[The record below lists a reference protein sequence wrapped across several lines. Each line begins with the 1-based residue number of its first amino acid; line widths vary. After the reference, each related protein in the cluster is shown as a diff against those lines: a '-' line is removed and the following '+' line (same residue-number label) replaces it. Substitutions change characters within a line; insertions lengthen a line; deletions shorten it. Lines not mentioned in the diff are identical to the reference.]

1 MLYKKLFLL
10 HFYCFTW
17 EEKKIKKIGFFQK
30 IANFGINLYHFLTL
44 TMKFKF
50 LNTNNKLN
58 FYTIEDSSLGD
69 VPLYGDGV
77 PAGFPSPADDYLDM
91 DLNLHDYLVQHP
103 AATFCVKAIGDSMI
117 DAGIQSSDVMVVDR
131 ALTPKNNDIVLAVV
145 NGEFTV
151 KRIKKNDDELYL
163 MPANDN
169 YRPMKIT
176 EDMDFQVW
184 GVVTFIIHKANA
196 STGRL

>member
-1 MLYKKLFLL
+1 
-10 HFYCFTW
+10 
-17 EEKKIKKIGFFQK
+17 
-30 IANFGINLYHFLTL
+30 
-44 TMKFKF
+44 MKFKF

-58 FYTIEDSSLGD
+58 FYTIEGSSLGD
-69 VPLYGDGV
+69 ITLYGDAV

-103 AATFCVKAIGDSMI
+103 SATFCVKAIGDSMV
-117 DAGIQSSDVMVVDR
+117 DAGIKSSDVMVIDR
-131 ALTPKNNDIVLAVV
+131 ALTPKNNDIILAVV

-163 MPANDN
+163 IPANEN

-196 STGRL
+196 STSGL